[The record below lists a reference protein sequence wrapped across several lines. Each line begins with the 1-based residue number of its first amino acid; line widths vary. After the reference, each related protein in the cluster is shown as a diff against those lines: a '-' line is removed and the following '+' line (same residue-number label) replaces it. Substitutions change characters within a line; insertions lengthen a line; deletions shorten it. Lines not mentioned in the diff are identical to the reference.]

1 MKCGYFVNYHVVFI
15 FVFNFLYVDRMPEIL
30 KLFETKQTIY
40 TGIDPTGPSL
50 HVGNL
55 MVIMTCLHALRHGH
69 RVICLIG
76 DSTATIGDPSGKLKE
91 RESIDRQTI
100 DSNASRIS
108 SSLSSIFVNHL
119 KYFWKPYHS
128 ELIHEPM

>member
-1 MKCGYFVNYHVVFI
+1 MLTLISFI
-15 FVFNFLYVDRMPEIL
+15 FYLLLNRLSEIK

-50 HVGNL
+50 HIGNL
-55 MVIMTCLHALRHGH
+55 MVIMTMLHAVRHGH

-91 RESIDRQTI
+91 RETIDRKTI

-108 SSLSSIFVNHL
+108 SSLSFIFANHL
-119 KYFWKPYHS
+119 KYFWKPHHS
-128 ELIHEPM
+128 ESIHEPM